1 MATPRTAARILLVED
16 NPDDIDLTVE
26 AFRESGSSHQLFVVE
41 NGVEALDFLQRKHSF
56 TEVPVPDLILLD
68 LNLPKKSGHEV
79 LAAIKTDPLLRAIPV
94 VVLTSS
100 AAELD
105 EKRSYELEA
114 NGYVTKPADL
124 GDFLRLVRIIDGFC
138 SGMVARQCPV

>member
-1 MATPRTAARILLVED
+1 MTTARTAARILLVED

-41 NGVEALDFLQRKHSF
+41 NGIEALDFLQRKDSF

-68 LNLPKKSGHEV
+68 LNLPMKSGHQV
-79 LAAIKTDPLLRAIPV
+79 LAEIKTDPNLRRIPV

-100 AAELD
+100 AAESD
-105 EKRSYELEA
+105 ENRAYELEA

-124 GDFLRLVRIIDGFC
+124 SDFLRLVRIIDGFC
-138 SGMVARQCPV
+138 AGMVASRHA